1 MYYYYH
7 QAQCNRQQNP
17 CSFRSRQQPQVSK
30 EGRREGRD
38 CLLRGPGAWPCAQ
51 ASQAP
56 CPVPPARLPRRYC
69 CLRVVVSDS
78 SLSASHLVS
87 IIDDRCSA
95 QAAPGPNRC
104 TRLHS
109 APSGSWASG
118 SRGQRR
124 PCLATRGSRRP
135 LLLRGSGLATVA
147 SSYGWLLPVCPHC
160 VVDFSSHLG
169 RLAPSPDAGSLPAL
183 LIVMKLVCLCAGCPG
198 PSAEIQLA

>member
-17 CSFRSRQQPQVSK
+17 CSFRSRPQPQVSK

-87 IIDDRCSA
+87 IAAVPKPPPGRIAARGCILP
-95 QAAPGPNRC
+95 QAARGPV
-104 TRLHS
+104 
-109 APSGSWASG
+109 GV
-118 SRGQRR
+118 
-124 PCLATRGSRRP
+124 
-135 LLLRGSGLATVA
+135 VA
-147 SSYGWLLPVCPHC
+147 SVGPAWRPGAREGPYCCAAGWPLWP
-160 VVDFSSHLG
+160 
-169 RLAPSPDAGSLPAL
+169 AATAGF
-183 LIVMKLVCLCAGCPG
+183 CQCAHT
-198 PSAEIQLA
+198 A